1 MNAPQIHTKSVGQL
15 NALQQ
20 EMLETIMLANG
31 PLLARL
37 EKLEKQLER
46 ALTNPD
52 DTFVTVEQAA
62 KIMKVHPRTVRRHC
76 HDGRIEFRRD
86 GRKILI
92 DRQLLLQIAA

>member
-1 MNAPQIHTKSVGQL
+1 MNVQQIHTKSVSQL
-15 NALQQ
+15 SALQK

-46 ALTNPD
+46 ALNHPD
-52 DTFVTVEQAA
+52 DTYVTVEQAA
-62 KIMKVHPRTVRRHC
+62 KIMKLHPRTVRRHC
-76 HDGRIEFRRD
+76 HEGRIEFRRD

-92 DRQLLLQIAA
+92 DRQLLTQIAA